1 MKENNSIV
9 ASKSKAFALR
19 IIKLY
24 KYLTLEKKEFVISKQ
39 ILRSGTSIG
48 ANISEALSGIS
59 TNDFYAKIYISF
71 KESSETKYWLELLH
85 ESDYINDEQFNSIY
99 ADCVELNKLLSS
111 ITKSIK
117 EKIINNKLRKEQGLD
132 DADPA

>member
-1 MKENNSIV
+1 
-9 ASKSKAFALR
+9 
-19 IIKLY
+19 
-24 KYLTLEKKEFVISKQ
+24 LTLEKKEYVLSKQ

-48 ANISEALSGIS
+48 ANITEALSGIS

-99 ADCVELNKLLSS
+99 EDCLELNKLLSS

>member
-1 MKENNSIV
+1 VKKNNSIV

-24 KYLTLEKKEFVISKQ
+24 KYLTLEKKEYVLSKQ

-48 ANISEALSGIS
+48 ANITEALSGIS

-99 ADCVELNKLLSS
+99 EDCLELNKLLSS